1 MGKLILV
8 RHGHTSLNGPGD
20 DERLR
25 AWLDV
30 PLDEKG
36 LREAAETADKLT
48 HYPIEVIYC
57 SDLRRARARPLPS
70 CGVARRPPGW
80 WQPMSCAPGIWA
92 PSEDK
97 EFGMCCHS

>member
-1 MGKLILV
+1 MLVFCSGPRERTIGKLILV

-57 SDLRRARARPLPS
+57 SDLRRARQTSAI
-70 CGVARRPPGW
+70 VRRRTKASTGGGN
-80 WQPMSCAPGIWA
+80 Q
-92 PSEDK
+92 
-97 EFGMCCHS
+97 